1 MRNLFL
7 FFDNIGY
14 SSILPFDKLR
24 IFFAL
29 QKIKKGSLVTRK
41 KTSAQKLYRNWNEI
55 LELRK
60 IYPELALALATCDFE
75 TKQGIALHRAFP
87 KYFRTHRC
95 IRKKIPFSYLFYVA
109 RKNAHTKIQELV
121 PGEDIPV
128 DSDIVK
134 HLYSHGALDHFNIPY
149 IVFRSELRRN
159 TDKKGPTLPR
169 EFLSMKLRPYT
180 VIMYHGKSYTI
191 IEETHDEV
199 IMVNTVYLDNDIP
212 DFFTTKHQ
220 LSPL

>member
-1 MRNLFL
+1 MRNYL
-7 FFDNIGY
+7 FF
-14 SSILPFDKLR
+14 
-24 IFFAL
+24 
-29 QKIKKGSLVTRK
+29 KKSLKKKESFVTRK
-41 KTSAQKLYRNWNEI
+41 KTPAQKLYRNWREI

-60 IYPELALALATCDFE
+60 INPELALTLATCDLE
-75 TKQGIALHRAFP
+75 TKQGITLRRAFP
-87 KYFRTHRC
+87 RYFSTHRC
-95 IRKKIPFSYLFYVA
+95 VRKKIPFSYLFYVA
-109 RKNAHTKIQELV
+109 RKNAHTKIEELV

-149 IVFRSELRRN
+149 VVFRSDLCR
-159 TDKKGPTLPR
+159 DKDVKGPILPR

-180 VIMYHGKSYTI
+180 VIMYNKKSYTI

-199 IMVNTVYLDNDIP
+199 IMVNTMYLDNDIP